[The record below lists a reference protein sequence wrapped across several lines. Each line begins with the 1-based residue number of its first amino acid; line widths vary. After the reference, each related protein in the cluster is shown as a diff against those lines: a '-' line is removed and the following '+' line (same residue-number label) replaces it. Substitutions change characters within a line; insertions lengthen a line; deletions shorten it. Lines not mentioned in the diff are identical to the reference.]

1 MTGEEPRDASA
12 ANRHIHAHRRLLH
25 IGVLDGAA
33 LFDVARDTL
42 LELVRILFAQLRVS
56 GIHYDLLVE
65 VDVGIAVG
73 VICAVHDDPR
83 ALAVTECVLDG
94 ELAGQRGAT
103 GQRAIE
109 HTLGEGKGAKIVVDG
124 TYDPEN
130 DAYTGF
136 EEQVVIDASD
146 AGLSEEDADKLKE
159 RVTRHIDK
167 GCTVKHTYVQ
177 ETPVRMNVTV
187 KH

>member
-1 MTGEEPRDASA
+1 MGKRLWVERNKDGSWDAFSD
-12 ANRHIHAHRRLLH
+12 
-25 IGVLDGAA
+25 DGAHIKFGKDRGQFTPGDLMKVAPAGCAA
-33 LFDVARDTL
+33 LSSQF
-42 LELVRILFAQLRVS
+42 
-56 GIHYDLLVE
+56 
-65 VDVGIAVG
+65 
-73 VICAVHDDPR
+73 
-83 ALAVTECVLDG
+83 
-94 ELAGQRGAT
+94 
-103 GQRAIE
+103 AIE

-124 TYDPEN
+124 TYDPEK

>member
-1 MTGEEPRDASA
+1 MGKRLWVERNKDGSWDAFSDDGAHIKFGKDRGQFTPGDLMKVALAGSA
-12 ANRHIHAHRRLLH
+12 ALSSQ
-25 IGVLDGAA
+25 
-33 LFDVARDTL
+33 F
-42 LELVRILFAQLRVS
+42 
-56 GIHYDLLVE
+56 
-65 VDVGIAVG
+65 
-73 VICAVHDDPR
+73 
-83 ALAVTECVLDG
+83 
-94 ELAGQRGAT
+94 
-103 GQRAIE
+103 AIE
-109 HTLGEGKGAKIVVDG
+109 HTMGEGKGAKIVVDG